1 MIHCVIPDDYQY
13 ATREF
18 NFLNSNA
25 QIQTQSLG
33 DLTTDPETD
42 EALASADVLLLIR
55 ERTLIDEAFLE
66 RTPKLRL
73 ISQTGKISRNIDLDA
88 CAKRGISVVDG
99 FGDPIAPAE
108 WAWLLIMAARRQFV
122 AAVNGM
128 AQGQWQTNIGR
139 SMASQTLGILGFGK
153 TGKQMLRY
161 ATAFDMKVQIWGSE
175 RAQDEARSL
184 GLSVPDSR
192 EQFFASSDIVT
203 VHQRLVPET
212 DQNIRFEDLSAMHAD
227 AVFCNTSRA
236 ELVEEDALVR
246 ALNLGKP
253 GWAAIDV
260 YEQEPIYDILH
271 PLLKLPN
278 VLCSPHMGYV
288 ETNSYNLYLQ
298 TAFNNIVTFFDLTA
312 KPDN

>member
-161 ATAFDMKVQIWGSE
+161 ATAFDMKVQIWGQRAGAGRSE
-175 RAQDEARSL
+175 ILRS
-184 GLSVPDSR
+184 V
-192 EQFFASSDIVT
+192 
-203 VHQRLVPET
+203 
-212 DQNIRFEDLSAMHAD
+212 SA
-227 AVFCNTSRA
+227 
-236 ELVEEDALVR
+236 
-246 ALNLGKP
+246 
-253 GWAAIDV
+253 
-260 YEQEPIYDILH
+260 
-271 PLLKLPN
+271 
-278 VLCSPHMGYV
+278 
-288 ETNSYNLYLQ
+288 
-298 TAFNNIVTFFDLTA
+298 
-312 KPDN
+312 